1 MEKSK
6 SKFSA
11 FPARDELQ
19 QQQDKNSEPK
29 RVLEPVLPTVRQPEK
44 AFYEPYGKAN
54 TALKELRFF

>member
-44 AFYEPYGKAN
+44 AFAPTPLPQPQKA
-54 TALKELRFF
+54 TEIR